1 MVKQAWTNGVSN
13 LIQQLE
19 GFAEDLP
26 IFPGLLG
33 EKVVVPLMKAKMLT
47 LGDIKWLPSD
57 EEDKELMYSVKGHFL
72 IAAHILAY

>member
-1 MVKQAWTNGVSN
+1 M
-13 LIQQLE
+13 
-19 GFAEDLP
+19 P